1 MTLTARV
8 TALAATVSASLAL
21 LAPVSLGAEST
32 GSGWGAQASYLG
44 RYHLRVVPLA
54 GQGGSGS
61 SHADAQAAV
70 FSAAAAACQQVL
82 AAVGPTSGELTLFM
96 REVKKGAPLVPSG
109 ILNLQ
114 APGGNE
120 LVYLTYLTSSG
131 GTRHAKINGGAFV
144 GPVVGSFSATS
155 TGPGMLSGT
164 AQVEGIGTVEADYVR
179 FSASPQP

>member
-1 MTLTARV
+1 MTLTVRATAFSAIV
-8 TALAATVSASLAL
+8 TASLTL
-21 LAPVSLGAEST
+21 LAPISSAAESA
-32 GSGWGAQASYLG
+32 GSGWGTQASYLG
-44 RYHLRVVPLA
+44 RYHLRVLPLA
-54 GQGGSGS
+54 GQSGS
-61 SHADAQAAV
+61 TPASGQAAV

-82 AAVGPTSGELTLFM
+82 AAVHPTGGELTMFM

-131 GTRHAKINGGAFV
+131 STRHAKINGGAFV

-155 TGPGMLSGT
+155 TGPGTLAGT

>member
-1 MTLTARV
+1 LTVRA
-8 TALAATVSASLAL
+8 TALAVTVTASLTL
-21 LAPVSLGAEST
+21 LAPISSAAESA

-44 RYHLRVVPLA
+44 RYHLHVLPLA

-61 SHADAQAAV
+61 TPAHGQASV

-82 AAVGPTSGELTLFM
+82 AAVHPTGGELTLFM
-96 REVKKGAPLVPSG
+96 REAKKGAPLVPSG

-131 GTRHAKINGGAFV
+131 ATRHATINGGAFI

-155 TGPGMLSGT
+155 TGPGTLSGT
-164 AQVEGIGTVEADYVR
+164 AQVEGIGTIEADYAR
-179 FSASPQP
+179 FSTSPQP